1 MKIVVSL
8 LTILS
13 VIEIANAALPPQY
26 QNMKD
31 LDVMVGYVRKHPS
44 ISAQLKSINL
54 RERAIYYGNNCK
66 ALFGRKSSTKPP
78 GWVGPAEDLEF
89 KSSNCSVD

>member
-1 MKIVVSL
+1 MKIVVTL

-26 QNMKD
+26 QNMND

-44 ISAQLKSINL
+44 ISAQ
-54 RERAIYYGNNCK
+54 
-66 ALFGRKSSTKPP
+66 
-78 GWVGPAEDLEF
+78 
-89 KSSNCSVD
+89 SSNHRLKPVACSAHWKCCSG